1 MLPKKGQ
8 VIEFNF
14 HGFGVVLQEE
24 TTVIDV
30 NNTVITIS
38 DGEPEYQFCTKT
50 GKCLNDNVFNGCK
63 RTLSRQFL
71 L

>member
-1 MLPKKGQ
+1 MLPKIGQ

-14 HGFGVVLQEE
+14 HGFGLVSQEE

-30 NNTVITIS
+30 NDKVITIS
-38 DGEPEYQFCTKT
+38 DGEPEYQFCAKT
-50 GKCLNDNVFNGCK
+50 GKCLNDNVYMGCK
-63 RTLSRQFL
+63 RTLSKQFL